1 MIWDD
6 DCAFCKYWVL
16 RWRNLTRNKVRY
28 EPHQKIA
35 DEITGIPKWAFKEAV
50 RLIETD
56 GKVYDGP
63 HAAYQAL
70 TYSDRWQGL
79 SQKYYKHS
87 FFRFI
92 SDHGYAFIAK
102 HRAAMFFLSKLL
114 WGKDP
119 SRPKK
124 YWMIYLACLL
134 ALLVILVII
143 PVF

>member
-1 MIWDD
+1 VDHAERDSPDRLDHEVAVAHGIE
-6 DCAFCKYWVL
+6 
-16 RWRNLTRNKVRY
+16 RVRRDPV
-28 EPHQKIA
+28 ESELGGRGFA
-35 DEITGIPKWAFKEAV
+35 
-50 RLIETD
+50 IERVP
-56 GKVYDGP
+56 GAGERP
-63 HAAYQAL
+63 G
-70 TYSDRWQGL
+70 SDRWQGL

-102 HRAAMFFLSKLL
+102 HRAPMFFLSKLL